1 LVSLAGA
8 SYGHKPHL
16 EFRIQIR
23 EVCTEKRSIFHR
35 VAGIQIAHSI
45 LFSLIFNSIDFM
57 TTRKRNAFAIIL
69 SALLAL
75 DMSVVIYVV
84 HKLI

>member
-1 LVSLAGA
+1 
-8 SYGHKPHL
+8 
-16 EFRIQIR
+16 
-23 EVCTEKRSIFHR
+23 
-35 VAGIQIAHSI
+35 
-45 LFSLIFNSIDFM
+45 M
-57 TTRKRNAFAIIL
+57 TTRKRNVFAVIL

>member
-1 LVSLAGA
+1 
-8 SYGHKPHL
+8 
-16 EFRIQIR
+16 
-23 EVCTEKRSIFHR
+23 
-35 VAGIQIAHSI
+35 
-45 LFSLIFNSIDFM
+45 M
-57 TTRKRNAFAIIL
+57 TTKKRKVFAVIL